1 MKPFK
6 NNLPLVSILWSVWD
20 RLFLCKQ
27 VQALGQHELCIH
39 RWWVLGFELLGGLN
53 KKSALHSFLHTIV
66 ELRHF
71 ISRILSLFSLHIITY
86 QGYLMSKCCWGIRAD
101 FTNVKS
107 HIFLGYKIQ
116 GKRGALVVNIFQV
129 NSLIHRQLVSSSGQ
143 IHRILPIFIGLFP
156 CNSHGT

>member
-53 KKSALHSFLHTIV
+53 KKSALHSFLRTIV
-66 ELRHF
+66 ELRNF
-71 ISRILSLFSLHIITY
+71 IIISIFSMNNITY
-86 QGYLMSKCCWGIRAD
+86 KRYLMSKCGWGIRAD

-116 GKRGALVVNIFQV
+116 GERGALVINVF
-129 NSLIHRQLVSSSGQ
+129 
-143 IHRILPIFIGLFP
+143 
-156 CNSHGT
+156 